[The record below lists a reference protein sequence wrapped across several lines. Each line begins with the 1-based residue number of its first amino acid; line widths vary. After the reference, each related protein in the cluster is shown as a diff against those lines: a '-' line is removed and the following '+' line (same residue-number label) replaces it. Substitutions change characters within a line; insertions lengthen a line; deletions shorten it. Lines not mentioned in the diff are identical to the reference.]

1 MHINY
6 NIENKSKNS
15 LKEKVKQ
22 LKINKFPKNWIFK
35 SYFLA
40 KKNISY
46 TFSII
51 NIIVSR
57 FIQKRHSCL
66 TNDLMPLNTSNV
78 KFDIYSPIYYLKLMY
93 IRSIHR
99 SISRSMSNVIGQR
112 VSSSS
117 TALEGAVGLSSSR
130 RTGFDPSEPI
140 YTDPSLFEVARCS
153 SPKPVLDDN
162 FHLMWRSNLV
172 KHSPSQNVNL
182 ALVQHSRLENRE
194 NRDVNG
200 FFLL

>member
-1 MHINY
+1 MFDKQFNAL
-6 NIENKSKNS
+6 NI
-15 LKEKVKQ
+15 
-22 LKINKFPKNWIFK
+22 
-35 SYFLA
+35 
-40 KKNISY
+40 
-46 TFSII
+46 
-51 NIIVSR
+51 
-57 FIQKRHSCL
+57 
-66 TNDLMPLNTSNV
+66 SNV

-162 FHLMWRSNLV
+162 FHLM
-172 KHSPSQNVNL
+172 
-182 ALVQHSRLENRE
+182 
-194 NRDVNG
+194 
-200 FFLL
+200 